1 MNKLPENLIN
11 DLKKLADN
19 FEQHIRQDERDRIVS
34 QMRGQ
39 AFASQVVQP
48 LRESDQQPDQQP
60 EYNKLVSKARNA
72 GLGETHRTMLSFLRE
87 GFIAVPTL
95 AGHCQIKKE
104 SVYTY
109 LGQLEEAGYKL
120 EKRSTGNRRGG
131 YRLIYRLAKA
141 A

>member
-1 MNKLPENLIN
+1 MNKLPESLIN

-48 LRESDQQPDQQP
+48 LRESDQQPDQQQ
-60 EYNKLVSKARNA
+60 EYNKLVSKARHA